1 MRNIFYLLAVAL
13 LLSGCGKSENKD
25 ANKDKK
31 DTATVKEETPPKNN
45 TNGSTT
51 GEKTETD
58 EKQQNT
64 SGDLNMTPGLPKD
77 FPADVPQPKDGKC
90 LGSLGSSE
98 GTVVTF
104 QSPATVKDIVA
115 FYKDEM
121 KKNGYQIQ
129 EGETVSDKGGL
140 LEWKKESKS
149 VGMML
154 GYNQNNQTEIVI
166 TYK

>member
-1 MRNIFYLLAVAL
+1 MRKIFYLLAVVI
-13 LLSGCGKSENKD
+13 LLSGCGKNETKD
-25 ANKDKK
+25 TTKK
-31 DTATVKEETPPKNN
+31 DTATVKEETPPN
-45 TNGSTT
+45 TTNTTTPGDKTST
-51 GEKTETD
+51 GEKE
-58 EKQQNT
+58 NT
-64 SGDLNMTPGLPKD
+64 SSGDLNMTPGLPKD

-104 QSPATVKDIVA
+104 QSPGTVKDIVT

-140 LEWKKESKS
+140 LEWKKENKS

-154 GYNQNNQTEIVI
+154 GYNKDNQTEIVI